1 MVDLR
6 SKTTHYGTIK
16 ESANLS
22 YLLQALKMN
31 LTIWKTLNWV
41 RLTCLKS
48 RLETKLDSVN
58 YQKLQL

>member
-31 LTIWKTLNWV
+31 LTTWKTLN
-41 RLTCLKS
+41 
-48 RLETKLDSVN
+48 
-58 YQKLQL
+58 